1 MMKHNAINVIGVLL
15 LQISISSFCT
25 GQGLKVGDVLPVTK
39 FENVLNVAGNSLDLG
54 KTRSIL
60 TILEFWETNCSGC
73 FKGFSK
79 IDSLQGKFRGE
90 VQFIMVNQRSMD
102 STERFFQKRSK
113 LKKPDVPFVT
123 ADIELN
129 ILFPHN
135 GVPYCVW
142 LDSNLSVIGFSNPGH
157 INEITIRESLVGKK
171 VVPTHVFSARDR
183 IEPLVNYNYAD
194 KIDYY
199 SFITRCIQGYPIS
212 MPDSLRK
219 RSAIINLRCNS
230 VSDLYRHAFSNGINN
245 GYGKLKVLI
254 KSRDSA
260 NLVWPV
266 VPGSELNNN
275 IYNYTL
281 LIPRS
286 MESRSYAIMRADLDR
301 FFGYK
306 AAVQK
311 IVQKCLV
318 LELTCNPEKIYTNGG
333 EFKNTFSR
341 SSVFGDVKDSIREIR
356 NGNFILL
363 VNAFYEWFNEFNIP
377 FINNNGIKL
386 DQNIDI
392 KLSASAVESLDI
404 NLINQELIPYGLR
417 LSKKDFGLDVLVIS
431 DP

>member
-183 IEPLVNYNYAD
+183 IEP
-194 KIDYY
+194 
-199 SFITRCIQGYPIS
+199 
-212 MPDSLRK
+212 
-219 RSAIINLRCNS
+219 
-230 VSDLYRHAFSNGINN
+230 
-245 GYGKLKVLI
+245 
-254 KSRDSA
+254 
-260 NLVWPV
+260 
-266 VPGSELNNN
+266 
-275 IYNYTL
+275 
-281 LIPRS
+281 
-286 MESRSYAIMRADLDR
+286 
-301 FFGYK
+301 
-306 AAVQK
+306 
-311 IVQKCLV
+311 
-318 LELTCNPEKIYTNGG
+318 
-333 EFKNTFSR
+333 
-341 SSVFGDVKDSIREIR
+341 
-356 NGNFILL
+356 
-363 VNAFYEWFNEFNIP
+363 
-377 FINNNGIKL
+377 
-386 DQNIDI
+386 
-392 KLSASAVESLDI
+392 
-404 NLINQELIPYGLR
+404 
-417 LSKKDFGLDVLVIS
+417 
-431 DP
+431 